1 MEAMLMSSDFDKRV
15 EEFFITYQDRGMKKW
30 AGFYLSDH
38 TAKINRDKKRRNTV
52 YVKKKTM
59 SQTDIRAMLL
69 KSFGEHRKV
78 SVQLKE
84 LSVDN
89 NLQADI
95 VGFVEG
101 YQEDTAIISQNL
113 VLIEDINHIDLNE
126 CFP

>member
-1 MEAMLMSSDFDKRV
+1 MEVTLMSSEFDKRV
-15 EEFFITYQDRGMKKW
+15 EEFFRTYQDRGMKKW

-38 TAKINRDKKRRNTV
+38 TVKINQEQRRRDTV

-59 SQTDIRAMLL
+59 SQKDIRAMLMR
-69 KSFGEHRKV
+69 SFGEHRKV

-89 NLQADI
+89 DLQAYI

-101 YQEDTAIISQNL
+101 YQEDTAIISRNL
-113 VLIEDINHIDLNE
+113 VLIEDINHIE
-126 CFP
+126 FIE

>member
-1 MEAMLMSSDFDKRV
+1 MSSEFDKRV
-15 EEFFITYQDRGMKKW
+15 EEFFRTYQDRGMKKW

-38 TAKINRDKKRRNTV
+38 TAKINQDKKRRDTV
-52 YVKKKTM
+52 YVKKKPM
-59 SQTDIRAMLL
+59 SQEDIRAMLL

-78 SVQLKE
+78 SVQLME

-89 NLQADI
+89 NFQADI

-113 VLIEDINHIDLNE
+113 VLIEDINHIE
-126 CFP
+126 FIE